1 MPHATNPTHAD
12 SPLRPIVLHGHPLSG
27 HVHRVELFLSL
38 LGLPFEKR
46 TIDLAAGEHKRPE
59 FLALNAFGQLP
70 VIEDGDLV
78 LADSNAIL
86 VYLALTYDASARWL
100 PREAVAAARVQRWL
114 SVAAGQLAHGPA
126 AARVAVLFGRPQDQ
140 APRDAAARLFALLD
154 EHLTAR
160 SFVAAVH
167 PTIADLALYSYTAH
181 APEGGVG
188 LAPYAALRG
197 WLARIEA
204 LPRFVGMQRSA
215 VPEATA

>member
-1 MPHATNPTHAD
+1 MSHT
-12 SPLRPIVLHGHPLSG
+12 SPRPIRLHGHPLSG

-38 LGLPFEKR
+38 LGLPFENI
-46 TIDLAAGEHKRPE
+46 TVDLACAEHKSAA
-59 FLALNAFGQLP
+59 FLALNPFGQLP

-86 VYLALTYDASARWL
+86 VYLALTYDADAQWL
-100 PREAVAAARVQRWL
+100 PRDAIVAARVQRWL

-126 AARVAVLFGRPQDQ
+126 AARVAVVFGRPQEQ
-140 APRDAAARLFALLD
+140 APREAAARLFALMDQQLATQPY
-154 EHLTAR
+154 L
-160 SFVAAVH
+160 AAAH
-167 PTIADLALYSYTAH
+167 PTIADVALYSYTAH
-181 APEGGVG
+181 APEGGVS
-188 LAPYAALRG
+188 LAPYPQLRQ